1 MSDETQR
8 DIAEKAQKLKKDG
21 AQPREYLERQEDTP
35 SEGMSAQVADEHAAR
50 GSLDAEGQR
59 PVLER
64 SRKVR

>member
-1 MSDETQR
+1 MTDASQR
-8 DIAEKAQKLKKDG
+8 ELAEKAQQLKNKGESD
-21 AQPREYLERQEDTP
+21 QEYLKHQEDTP
-35 SEGMSAQVADEHAAR
+35 NEGMADHQADEHAAR